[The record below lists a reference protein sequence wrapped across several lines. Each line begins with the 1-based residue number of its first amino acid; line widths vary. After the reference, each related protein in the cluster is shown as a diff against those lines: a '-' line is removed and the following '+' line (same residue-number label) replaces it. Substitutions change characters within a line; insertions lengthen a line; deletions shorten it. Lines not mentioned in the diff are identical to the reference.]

1 MILRKYYPTI
11 VLSDIHLG
19 SEHSRTEE
27 VTRFLKHV
35 DCDRLILNG
44 DIIDGWQLKKSGKR
58 WKQKH
63 TDFFKVLMK
72 MMEKRGTEIIYVVG
86 NHDDFLDS
94 LAPFK
99 FSNISIVKDYLL
111 KTRQG
116 KRYFVTHG
124 DIFDTV
130 TTHMRWL
137 AMLGDMGYTF
147 LLWLNKVYNHRR
159 ERQGKPYFSSNCEI
173 FFNISHSS
181 NYVAC
186 VIGNRP
192 VGIDIEKA
200 RKGRQ
205 NLAKRFFDVSEAEWI
220 KECDSDQRFFRIWT
234 LKEAYGKA
242 TGQGVLDILDKI
254 VYRLEKGKMNGCH
267 RNNQNYNGL
276 PQNFTIVEKEVDGFS
291 LSVIQL

>member
-99 FSNISIVKDYLL
+99 FSNIIDRKGLFTEDETR
-111 KTRQG
+111 KTLFRDTW
-116 KRYFVTHG
+116 RYFRYG
-124 DIFDTV
+124 YDPYA
-130 TTHMRWL
+130 L
-137 AMLGDMGYTF
+137 ACHARGY
-147 LLWLNKVYNHRR
+147 
-159 ERQGKPYFSSNCEI
+159 GIYF
-173 FFNISHSS
+173 F
-181 NYVAC
+181 
-186 VIGNRP
+186 
-192 VGIDIEKA
+192 
-200 RKGRQ
+200 
-205 NLAKRFFDVSEAEWI
+205 
-220 KECDSDQRFFRIWT
+220 
-234 LKEAYGKA
+234 
-242 TGQGVLDILDKI
+242 I
-254 VYRLEKGKMNGCH
+254 V
-267 RNNQNYNGL
+267 
-276 PQNFTIVEKEVDGFS
+276 VE
-291 LSVIQL
+291 

>member
-159 ERQGKPYFSSNCEI
+159 ERQGKPYFSLSQEVKHRVKSAVSY
-173 FFNISHSS
+173 IS
-181 NYVAC
+181 
-186 VIGNRP
+186 
-192 VGIDIEKA
+192 E
-200 RKGRQ
+200 
-205 NLAKRFFDVSEAEWI
+205 F
-220 KECDSDQRFFRIWT
+220 
-234 LKEAYGKA
+234 
-242 TGQGVLDILDKI
+242 
-254 VYRLEKGKMNGCH
+254 
-267 RNNQNYNGL
+267 
-276 PQNFTIVEKEVDGFS
+276 EKELVRLAEAKHLDGIICGHIHQAA
-291 LSVIQL
+291 SVWYGNVHYLNSGDWVECMTDLVEDEPGEWDIVTYNNVQLYADAV